1 MNTEPTKP
9 AQEEE
14 EDSRVRQIV
23 DLGSSVVTNDHGTV
37 HCLTIIGQIEGHGQA
52 PSGTKT
58 TKYEHVLPLL
68 ASIEESQEV
77 DGLLVLLHTMGGDV
91 EAGLAIAEMIA
102 GMTKP
107 TVTLVLGGGH
117 SIGIPLA
124 VAGKVTLMAPSA
136 SMTIHPI
143 RMSGLMIAAPQTYH
157 YFERLQDRI
166 TRFVAAHSHI
176 TEERFR
182 QLMLSSGDMAN
193 DVGSIVYGEEAVA
206 AFCCVFVCAYFFSP
220 CRTAWAQMAAK
231 VSSLM
236 SCSILQASS
245 SATLGSTPRV
255 MRKRVRVWCRSS
267 ILAAMA
273 MPESVRVMNPSRSM
287 VI

>member
-14 EDSRVRQIV
+14 EDNRVRQIV

-37 HCLTIIGQIEGHGQA
+37 HCLTVIGQIEGHGQA

-117 SIGIPLA
+117 SIGVPLA
-124 VAGKVTLMAPSA
+124 VCGKETFIAHTA
-136 SMTIHPI
+136 SMTIHPV
-143 RMSGLMIAAPQTYH
+143 RMSGTVIAAPETYR
-157 YFERLQDRI
+157 YFERIRERI
-166 TRFVAAHSHI
+166 VKFVAAHSHI
-176 TEERFR
+176 SEDRFR
-182 QLMLSSGDMAN
+182 QLMLASGDMAN
-193 DVGSIVYGEEAVA
+193 DVGTVLYGEEAV
-206 AFCCVFVCAYFFSP
+206 
-220 CRTAWAQMAAK
+220 
-231 VSSLM
+231 
-236 SCSILQASS
+236 
-245 SATLGSTPRV
+245 TLGIIDHVGGLSDALDSLYRQ
-255 MRKRVRVWCRSS
+255 MDRRR
-267 ILAAMA
+267 
-273 MPESVRVMNPSRSM
+273 EE
-287 VI
+287 